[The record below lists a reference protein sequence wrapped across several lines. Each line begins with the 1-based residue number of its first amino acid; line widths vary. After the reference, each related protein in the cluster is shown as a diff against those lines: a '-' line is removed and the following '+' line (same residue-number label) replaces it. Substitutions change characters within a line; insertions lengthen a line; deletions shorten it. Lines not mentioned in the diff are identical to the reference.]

1 MNNQTLK
8 QAKSARKD
16 LDLKNKKIEIS
27 LLTCQMLF
35 GNKWNLG
42 DCEEFQSKLEYDF
55 ILLKEDFLHC
65 FYPGCLKEFM
75 ELPEAS
81 DVHKGSS

>member
-16 LDLKNKKIEIS
+16 LDLKKKQK
-27 LLTCQMLF
+27 LVFLTCQMLF

-42 DCEEFQSKLEYDF
+42 DCGEFQSKLKYDF

-65 FYPGCLKEFM
+65 FYPGCLKGFM